1 MKTYKE
7 FILNET
13 LSTTLPSFKNP
24 EEAKRVYEITKDCKP
39 VDLTDNKLTVL
50 EKGKPS
56 PTGWQ
61 PNMRIE
67 LGKLGG
73 ICRLKAIRL
82 PENEIIIKDFQTT
95 DFEEFIDELKKL
107 FDTNEKTTFGLNQ
120 KLKN

>member
-13 LSTTLPSFKNP
+13 LGTTLPSFKNP
-24 EEAKRVYEITKDCKP
+24 EEAKRVYQITQNCKV
-39 VDLTDNKLTVL
+39 VDLTDNGLTVL

-61 PNMRIE
+61 PSVRIE

-73 ICRLKAIRL
+73 ICRLKAVEL
-82 PENEIIIKDFQTT
+82 PENKVIIDDFQTT
-95 DFEEFIDELKKL
+95 NFEEFIDELKKL
-107 FDTNEKTTFGLNQ
+107 FDVNENH
-120 KLKN
+120 LK

>member
-13 LSTTLPSFKNP
+13 LGTTLPSFKNQ
-24 EEAKRVYEITKDCKP
+24 EEAKRVYEITKDCKV
-39 VDLTDNKLTVL
+39 VDLTNKGLSVL

-61 PNMRIE
+61 PSMRIE

-73 ICRLKAIRL
+73 VCRLKVIKL
-82 PENEIIIKDFQTT
+82 PENEVVIEDFQTT
-95 DFEEFIDELKKL
+95 NFEEFIDELKKL
-107 FDTNEKTTFGLNQ
+107 FQ
-120 KLKN
+120 